1 MLLLSLLS
9 FANAQC
15 PPEET
20 IQAALTCSSNYYGVV
35 DHTEESHL
43 GGECDVEECYACGDP
58 WMEQAQIAPEAVYT
72 FFCQNS
78 GNVVM
83 EIQDLPCD
91 LDIYVLDDSCDPY
104 TGCLEGST
112 QPYNVNDM
120 VQFECTQGELY
131 YIVVEAYGTAHLDV
145 ASGPC
150 SSDGT
155 ESNIYSPN
163 YTLTFDVSQS
173 TGCSEDCD
181 DGEDN
186 DLDGQIDC
194 DDNDCWT
201 EAMCCDLDGDGVF
214 STDCLGSDC
223 DDSNASIYPGAP
235 EDGGSGTGEP
245 DEIDND
251 CDGDIDEGTNITD
264 DDGDGFTENDGDCDD
279 NNPDINPDAEEIL
292 GNGIDDNC
300 NGQIDEDT
308 SPVEPSVEPSAEPSL
323 ELEEEKNEAE
333 GCNCQ
338 QSSLRGSNLISLVLF
353 GAVITLR
360 RRE

>member
-15 PPEET
+15 PAEET
-20 IQAALTCSSNYYGVV
+20 IQAALSCSSNYYGVV
-35 DHTEESHL
+35 DHTEISHL
-43 GGECDVEECYACGDP
+43 GGECEFEECYSCGDP
-58 WMEQAQIAPEAVYT
+58 WTEQAQIAPEAVYT

-104 TGCLEGST
+104 FGCLEGST
-112 QPYNVNDM
+112 QAYNVNDT

-131 YIVVEAYGTAHLDV
+131 YVVVEAYGTAHLDI

-150 SSDGT
+150 SPDGT
-155 ESNIYSPN
+155 EANLYSPN
-163 YTLTFDVSQS
+163 YTLSFDVSQS

-186 DLDGQIDC
+186 DLDSAIDC
-194 DDNDCWT
+194 DDDDCWT
-201 EAMCCDLDGDGVF
+201 EALCCDLDGDGVF
-214 STDCLGSDC
+214 STDCLGTDC
-223 DDSNASIYPGAP
+223 DDSNSSIYPGAP
-235 EDGGSGTGEP
+235 EDGGSGDGAP
-245 DEIDND
+245 DGIDND

-264 DDGDGFTENDGDCDD
+264 ADGDGFTEDDGDCND
-279 NNPDINPDAEEIL
+279 NNPEINPDAEEIL
-292 GNGIDDNC
+292 GNGIDDDC
-300 NGQIDEDT
+300 DGQIDEDV
-308 SPVEPSVEPSAEPSL
+308 PEVEPSAEPETSID
-323 ELEEEKNEAE
+323 EDTKETE
-333 GCNCQ
+333 GCSCQ
-338 QSSLRGSNLISLVLF
+338 QSSFGGSHFLSLVLL
-353 GAVITLR
+353 GSVITLR